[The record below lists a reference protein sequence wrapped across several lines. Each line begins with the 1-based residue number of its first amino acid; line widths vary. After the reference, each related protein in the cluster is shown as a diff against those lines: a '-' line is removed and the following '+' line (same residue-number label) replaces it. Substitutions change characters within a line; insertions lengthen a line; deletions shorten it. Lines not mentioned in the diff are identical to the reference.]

1 MMGRLSDRLL
11 IVLIACAAALAYV
24 FHAILKE
31 AVDSWLSQ
39 RLASFGGILA
49 DVTERSFSL
58 TLTTALAVVMVWAIY
73 ARVRNEFAADLKE
86 RLRPK
91 FACSFDMA
99 DGDCVHVVSM
109 RPSGSSSGGRVTS
122 FRLKVAADRIGS
134 VEGCRGRLMSIRRGH
149 ETVLDGERLVLP
161 FIPASAAD
169 TTGKR
174 IDAGVPELLE
184 FLQIS
189 ERNTIDVPTVT
200 RTSAMTMK
208 SLVLQPGDY
217 TFVIIISSPESAA
230 TASPVLHWTG
240 DWKTTKVSL

>member
-1 MMGRLSDRLL
+1 MGRLSDRLL
-11 IVLIACAAALAYV
+11 IVLIASAAVLAYV
-24 FHAILKE
+24 FHEILKD

-39 RLASFGGILA
+39 RLASFGGLLA
-49 DVTERSFSL
+49 DVTERSISL
-58 TLTTALAVVMVWAIY
+58 TFTTALAVLMIWAIY
-73 ARVRNEFAADLKE
+73 ARVRNEFEADLKE

-99 DGDCVHVVSM
+99 DSDCVHLVTTRAV
-109 RPSGSSSGGRVTS
+109 GAGAGRVTS
-122 FRLKVAADRIGS
+122 YRLKIAADRIGS
-134 VEGCRGRLMSIRRGH
+134 VEGCRGRLISIRRDH

-161 FIPASAAD
+161 FIPASSSD

-189 ERNTIDVPTVT
+189 DRNTLDVPTVT
-200 RTSAMTMK
+200 HTSAMTMK
-208 SLVLQPGDY
+208 SLLLQPGDY

-230 TASPVLHWTG
+230 TATPVLHWTG
-240 DWKTTKVSL
+240 DWKSARISL

>member
-1 MMGRLSDRLL
+1 MGRLSDRLL
-11 IVLIACAAALAYV
+11 IVLIASAAALAYV
-24 FHAILKE
+24 FHEIIKD

-39 RLASFGGILA
+39 RFASFGGLLA
-49 DVTERSFSL
+49 DVTERSVSL
-58 TLTTALAVVMVWAIY
+58 SITTALAIVMVWAIY
-73 ARVRNEFAADLKE
+73 ERVRNEFADDLKE

-99 DGDCVHVVSM
+99 DGDCVHQVTTRVV
-109 RPSGSSSGGRVTS
+109 GSSAGRTTS

-149 ETVLDGERLVLP
+149 ETVLDGERLILP
-161 FIPASAAD
+161 FIPASSPD

-184 FLQIS
+184 FLQVS
-189 ERNTIDVPTVT
+189 DRNTVDVPTVT

-208 SLVLQPGDY
+208 SLLLQPGDY
-217 TFVIIISSPESAA
+217 TFVIIVSSPESAA
-230 TASPVLHWTG
+230 TATPVLHWTG
-240 DWKTTKVSL
+240 DWKTATVSL

>member
-1 MMGRLSDRLL
+1 MGRLSDRLL
-11 IVLIACAAALAYV
+11 IVLIAGAAALAYV
-24 FHAILKE
+24 FHEIVKD

-39 RLASFGGILA
+39 RLASFGGVLA
-49 DVTERSFSL
+49 DVTERSVSL
-58 TLTTALAVVMVWAIY
+58 SITTTLAIVTVWAIY
-73 ARVRNEFAADLKE
+73 ARVRNEFADDLKE

-99 DGDCVHVVSM
+99 DGDCVHLVTTRIVGASA
-109 RPSGSSSGGRVTS
+109 GRITS

-161 FIPASAAD
+161 FIPASASD

-184 FLQIS
+184 FLHIS
-189 ERNTIDVPTVT
+189 DRNTIEVPTVA

-208 SLVLQPGDY
+208 SLMLQPGDY

-230 TASPVLHWTG
+230 TVTPVLHWTG
-240 DWKTTKVSL
+240 DWKTASVSL

>member
-1 MMGRLSDRLL
+1 MGRLSDRLL

-24 FHAILKE
+24 FHEILKE
-31 AVDSWLSQ
+31 AVDTWLSQ
-39 RLASFGGILA
+39 RLASYGGILV
-49 DVTERSFSL
+49 DVIERSFSL
-58 TLTTALAVVMVWAIY
+58 ALTTALAAVMVWAIY
-73 ARVRNEFAADLKE
+73 TRVRNEFAADLKE

-99 DGDCVHVVSM
+99 DGDCVHVATS
-109 RPSGSSSGGRVTS
+109 RPVGSGGGGRLTS
-122 FRLKVAADRIGS
+122 FRLKIAADRIGS
-134 VEGCRGRLMSIRRGH
+134 VEGCRGRLISIRCGH

-161 FIPASAAD
+161 FIPASASD

-217 TFVIIISSPESAA
+217 IFVIIISSPESAA

-240 DWKTTKVSL
+240 DWKSTRVSL